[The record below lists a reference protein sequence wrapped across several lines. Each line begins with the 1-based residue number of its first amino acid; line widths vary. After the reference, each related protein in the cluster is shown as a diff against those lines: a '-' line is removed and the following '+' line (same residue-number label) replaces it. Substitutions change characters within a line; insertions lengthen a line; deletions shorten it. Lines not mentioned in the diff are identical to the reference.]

1 MSDQSKLEIIITLA
15 DGTQHVEA
23 ISGPAA
29 SAGLDTF
36 MQWIAEQNQGPSD
49 DPGFKP
55 KFPNPAYA
63 LKVGIVQTILQ
74 LAERFP
80 SRALQAD
87 LAALAAAQAAV
98 DAKRNALAAAA
109 IGVPADPAE

>member
-36 MQWIAEQNQGPSD
+36 MQWVEEQNQTAGNGPD
-49 DPGFKP
+49 QKP

-109 IGVPADPAE
+109 IGVSADQAE